1 MQPGHP
7 FLTDELAAKRADQR
21 RVLRFIPSW
30 IVDTTRISRPGPR
43 LTGTDAAMIETE
55 LRRLA
60 DQELEPLVS
69 WVTVWRAHTQS
80 EAIEW
85 WLDQAEI
92 NAALED
98 VERQVHADHEANRA
112 AEYPPG
118 LYSRIL
124 RVVTLLAWADE
135 LAGDYADPRID
146 LHRSRWQAS
155 ALMSPGAR

>member
-7 FLTDELAAKRADQR
+7 YLTDELDAKRADQR
-21 RVLRFIPSW
+21 RVLRCSPCW
-30 IVDTTRISRPGPR
+30 IVDTTRISRPGPG
-43 LTGTDAAMIETE
+43 LGGTDAALVEIE

-60 DQELEPLVS
+60 DQELEPLRS
-69 WVTVWRAHTQS
+69 WVTVWRGHTET

-85 WLDQAEI
+85 WISQAES

-98 VERQVHADHEANRA
+98 VIRQVKADHEAKRA

-135 LAGDYADPRID
+135 LAGDYADPRLD
-146 LHRSRWQAS
+146 LHRAHWRSGDDRIAS
-155 ALMSPGAR
+155 G

>member
-1 MQPGHP
+1 VQAGHP
-7 FLTDELAAKRADQR
+7 YLTDELDAKRAEQR
-21 RVLRFIPSW
+21 RALRSIPSW
-30 IVDTTRISRPGPR
+30 IVDTTRISRPGPP
-43 LTGTDAAMIETE
+43 LGGTDAALVEIE

-60 DQELEPLVS
+60 DQDLEPLRS
-69 WVTVWRAHTQS
+69 WVTVWQGHTES

-85 WLDQAEI
+85 WIGQAEL

-98 VERQVHADHEANRA
+98 VARQVRADHEAKRA

-135 LAGDYADPRID
+135 LAGDYADPRLD
-146 LHRSRWQAS
+146 LHRAHWHSNGTRVAS
-155 ALMSPGAR
+155 G